1 MKRRD
6 FITKTTQTG
15 LALST
20 LGIYAYNSSST
31 LHHVFDSNI
40 LNDDALFFKISLAQW
55 SFHKAILESK
65 TMSPID
71 FAQKANEL
79 GFEGIEYVSQLYR
92 KEIAEMGM
100 ETLLEK
106 LKAKSEEY
114 GVKNVLIMIDGEGAM
129 ASTDEKE
136 RNEAI
141 ENHYKWV
148 DAAKYLGCHAIRVNA
163 HGEGSSEEVAKAAVD
178 GLSKLADY
186 GAKQGINILVENHGG
201 YTSNG
206 KWLADVMKRVGKS
219 NCGTLPDFG
228 NFCLTSGYGSI
239 KDPGCTEAYDI
250 YQGLKELMPFAIAV
264 SAKTYDF
271 DADGNEQHIDY
282 VKMLQIVKDA
292 GYKGFI
298 GIEYEGDGLE
308 EIAGINATRDLLLKA
323 AKKLT

>member
-20 LGIYAYNSSST
+20 LGIYAYNPTSMVNSAFDRN
-31 LHHVFDSNI
+31 VF
-40 LNDDALFFKISLAQW
+40 NDDSLFFKISLAQW
-55 SFHKAILESK
+55 SFHKAILEEK

-106 LKAKSEEY
+106 LKTKSEEH
-114 GVKNVLIMIDGEGAM
+114 GVTNVLIMIDGEGSM

-148 DAAKYLGCHAIRVNA
+148 DAAKYLGCHSIRVNA
-163 HGEGSSEEVAKAAVD
+163 HGEGSSEDVAKAAVA

-186 GAKQGINILVENHGG
+186 GAKQGVNILVENHGG

-206 KWLADVMKRVGKS
+206 KWLADVMKKVGKS

-239 KDPGCTEAYDI
+239 KDPGCTAAYDI
-250 YQGLKELMPFAIAV
+250 YKGVEELMPFAKAV

-292 GYKGFI
+292 GYKGFV
-298 GIEYEGDGLE
+298 GIEYEGDDLDE
-308 EIAGINATRDLLLKA
+308 VVGINATRDLLIQA
-323 AKKLT
+323 AKKLA